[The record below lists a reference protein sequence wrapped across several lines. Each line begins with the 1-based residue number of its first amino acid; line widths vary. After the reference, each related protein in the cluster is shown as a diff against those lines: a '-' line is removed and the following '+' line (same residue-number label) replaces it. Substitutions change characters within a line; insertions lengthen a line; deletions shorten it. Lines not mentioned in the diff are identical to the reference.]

1 MSRLYLMR
9 HARAAWPAPGMR
21 DFDRPLERGAEN
33 DAQAIGLAMRANGQ
47 RPESVL
53 CSSSRRTRETWERLA
68 DGLEMDPAT
77 AEYRDELYSNDAAG
91 YVDII
96 RECGRR
102 DSVMVIGHNPM
113 LEDLAFALSKRG
125 GESDSATM
133 EDGFAPC
140 GLAVIDFET
149 PLSEI
154 APGKG
159 RLRLFM
165 TPEDL

>member
-21 DFDRPLERGAEN
+21 DFDRPLEPGAEG

-47 RPESVL
+47 RPQKIL
-53 CSSSRRTRETWERLA
+53 CSSSRRTRQTWERLA
-68 DGLEMDPAT
+68 DGLEMDPAD
-77 AEYRDELYSNDAAG
+77 AEYRDELYCNDAAG
-91 YVDII
+91 YVEMI
-96 RECGRR
+96 RR
-102 DSVMVIGHNPM
+102 DGTSGSILLIGHNPM

>member
-1 MSRLYLMR
+1 
-9 HARAAWPAPGMR
+9 
-21 DFDRPLERGAEN
+21 
-33 DAQAIGLAMRANGQ
+33 MRANGQ
-47 RPESVL
+47 RPQKIL
-53 CSSSRRTRETWERLA
+53 CSSSRRTRQTWERLA
-68 DGLEMDPAT
+68 DGLEMDPAD
-77 AEYRDELYSNDAAG
+77 AEYRDELYCNDAAG
-91 YVDII
+91 YVEMI
-96 RECGRR
+96 RR
-102 DSVMVIGHNPM
+102 DGTSGSILLIGHNPM